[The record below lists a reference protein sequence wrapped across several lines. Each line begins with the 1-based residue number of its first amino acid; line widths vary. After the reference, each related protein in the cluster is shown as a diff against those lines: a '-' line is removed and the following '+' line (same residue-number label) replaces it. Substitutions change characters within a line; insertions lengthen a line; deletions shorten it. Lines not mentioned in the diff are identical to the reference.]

1 MPQTRLTSDATASK
15 LFITGDSKCGG
26 NGMAFMHFYCASH
39 QRKIDG
45 GFDLDL
51 DALRRMRREPV
62 HVYCPLCSM
71 THRYL
76 LADAVEAT
84 FERRERRTFWMARQA
99 EAS

>member
-1 MPQTRLTSDATASK
+1 MPQVRLTSDATASK

-26 NGMAFMHFYCASH
+26 DGMAFMHFYCASH
-39 QRKIDG
+39 QRKIGG
-45 GFDLDL
+45 GFDMDL

-76 LADAVEAT
+76 LSDAVEAT
-84 FERRERRTFWMARQA
+84 FERRERPAFWMAHQT

>member
-1 MPQTRLTSDATASK
+1 MPQVRLTSDATASK

-26 NGMAFMHFYCASH
+26 DGMAFMHFYCASH

-45 GFDLDL
+45 GFDMDL

-76 LADAVEAT
+76 LAEAVEAS
-84 FERRERRTFWMARQA
+84 FERRERPAFLMVRHT
-99 EAS
+99 EA